1 MAKRIEGPY
10 DFSPHDFRKYADGAA
25 WELTEGEDF
34 DEKPSVIRRRART
47 WAKGEGLTV
56 EDKIVP
62 ATPKAPAVL
71 ALRFLSGPT
80 RLRQSS

>member
-34 DEKPSVIRRRART
+34 DEKPTVVRRRARS
-47 WAKGEGLTV
+47 WARDEGA
-56 EDKIVP
+56 DMP
-62 ATPKAPAVL
+62 AATRQQRQVMSTKFDCFS
-71 ALRFLSGPT
+71 RRSGT
-80 RLRQSS
+80 NQIR